1 MPPDYSEILEAR
13 AAQSPAGPGPTPQQ
27 LTAFLRESAR
37 GATVLTEL
45 LEDPGWNVFRSTI
58 GGDLERAEAE
68 RAVLRERMEGGELV
82 GDDRARAELRLQYLR
97 GVIEQ
102 ARRAMELPKTLIDR
116 HAAMETLAGQG
127 GGANGR
133 AGGTTA
139 TVPPDPNR
147 GGGDS
152 TPAPVVKSAAGAGRT
167 RPRPKGP
174 APRRKRKT
182 VAK

>member
-1 MPPDYSEILEAR
+1 MPDYSEILEAR
-13 AAQSPAGPGPTPQQ
+13 AAQSPAGTGPPPQQ

-37 GATVLTEL
+37 GAAVLTEL

-68 RAVLRERMEGGELV
+68 RAVLRERTEGGELV

-127 GGANGR
+127 GGANHGDMSTVR
-133 AGGTTA
+133 QQPP
-139 TVPPDPNR
+139 VPPMSA
-147 GGGDS
+147 GGDS

-167 RPRPKGP
+167 RPKGP
-174 APRRKRKT
+174 APRRKTGKR
-182 VAK
+182 